1 MKTISLVLSSGG
13 ARGLAHIGVIDEL
26 LSRGYHINSIA
37 GASMGS
43 LVGGMFAAG
52 KLDDVRSWMLSL
64 SNRQKISYI
73 DLSLSLNH
81 LVKGDKIMNAFKKI
95 VPDVNIED
103 LPINYCAVAADW
115 QNSTEVVFNR
125 GSLYEAIRASIS
137 IPLFFKPVYHDRQ
150 ILVDGGIINPLPL
163 NRVQRTQGDMLV
175 YVNVNGNSIL
185 QDTENKDVNTSN
197 PNYFSLL
204 SKTIQLMIHQNSVLM
219 SQLCPADIAIDIP
232 FDRYGGFE
240 YDKVEEIIS
249 YGRACAKE
257 AIDRYERSK

>member
-37 GASMGS
+37 GASIGS
-43 LVGGMFAAG
+43 LVGGMFAAE
-52 KLDDVRSWMLSL
+52 
-64 SNRQKISYI
+64 KISYI

-115 QNSTEVVFNR
+115 KNSTEVVFNR

-185 QDTENKDVNTSN
+185 QDTEYKDVNTSS